1 MLWGDGVSI
10 TGLGPHGEK
19 AAPADKVALTNDE
32 ASAARAGRFAVA
44 VVLHTV
50 TSDWSRQEL
59 AGIVA
64 TLDAHSATVVE
75 VIDCGYSKQTQ
86 NRELLRL
93 ASDRVDAV
101 ISIPVGVSGLSDS
114 HRAISKSG
122 KTLILLDNAPTGLL
136 PGADYASVVSTDNF
150 SLGEIAAS
158 LLSPHIPDEGVAGIL
173 TYGADFFA
181 ANEREIAFRKWVGMN
196 RPDVTLVR
204 GRFAAVEEAG
214 AAFER
219 LLDENDDLDG
229 LFVAWDVPAL
239 LVLDAMRARARKLP
253 ITTVD
258 LGNAI
263 AAELA
268 RGQLVKGVA
277 AQRPYD
283 QGTAAALTALLNL
296 VGRQPPPWI
305 ATPGLAVTRN
315 NVVEAYRLVW
325 HAPAPPELL
334 EAHTKGL
341 E

>member
-1 MLWGDGVSI
+1 M
-10 TGLGPHGEK
+10 
-19 AAPADKVALTNDE
+19 
-32 ASAARAGRFAVA
+32 
-44 VVLHTV
+44 
-50 TSDWSRQEL
+50 
-59 AGIVA
+59 
-64 TLDAHSATVVE
+64 
-75 VIDCGYSKQTQ
+75 
-86 NRELLRL
+86 
-93 ASDRVDAV
+93 
-101 ISIPVGVSGLSDS
+101 
-114 HRAISKSG
+114 
-122 KTLILLDNAPTGLL
+122 

-150 SLGEIAAS
+150 SLGDIAAG
-158 LLSPHIPDEGVAGIL
+158 LLAPHIPDEGVAGIL

-181 ANEREIAFRKWVGMN
+181 ANEREIAFRKCFGTN

-219 LLDENDDLDG
+219 LLDENGDLDG

-239 LVLDAMRARARKLP
+239 LVLDAMRARGRKLAV
-253 ITTVD
+253 TTVD

-268 RGQLVKGVA
+268 GGGLVKGIA

-283 QGTAAALTALLNL
+283 QGKAAALAALLNL

-305 ATPGLAVTRN
+305 ATPGLAVTRD
-315 NVVEAYRLVW
+315 NVIQAYQLVW

-334 EAHTKGL
+334 AAHKMGL